1 MPVMQVQMQ
10 LPTDELL
17 KAVAQLNAPD
27 LEQFAQQVMR
37 LLAQRRAPVLP
48 RAEAD
53 LLLKINRSAPTPEMQ
68 ERCKVLVVKRQAET
82 LTPDEYEELLRLT
95 EAFEV
100 LNVQRLEALV
110 ELARLRGV
118 ALPVLLHDL
127 GIQEVNVG

>member
-17 KAVAQLNAPD
+17 KAVAQLNAPE

-53 LLLKINRSAPTPEMQ
+53 LLLKINRSASTPEMQ
-68 ERCKVLVVKRQAET
+68 ERCKVLVAKRQTET

-95 EAFEV
+95 EAFEA
-100 LNVQRLEALV
+100 LNTQRLEALV

-127 GIQEVNVG
+127 GIREGHVG

>member
-17 KAVAQLNAPD
+17 KAVAQLNAPE

-48 RAEAD
+48 HAEAD
-53 LLLKINRSAPTPEMQ
+53 LLLKINRSAPAPEMQ
-68 ERCKVLVVKRQAET
+68 ERCKVLVAKRQAEM
-82 LTPDEYEELLRLT
+82 LTSDEYEELLRLT
-95 EAFEV
+95 ETFET
-100 LNVQRLEALV
+100 LNAHRLEALV

>member
-48 RAEAD
+48 QAEAN
-53 LLLKINRSAPTPEMQ
+53 LLLKINQSAPTPEMQ
-68 ERCKVLVVKRQAET
+68 ARSLALVAKRQAET

-95 EAFEV
+95 EDFEV
-100 LNVQRLEALV
+100 LNAQRLEALV
-110 ELARLRGV
+110 ALARLRGV

-127 GIQEVNVG
+127 GIQEVNIG

>member
-17 KAVAQLNAPD
+17 RAVSQLNAPD

-37 LLAQRRAPVLP
+37 LLAQRRAPFLP

-53 LLLKINRSAPTPEMQ
+53 LLLKINRSAPTLEMQ
-68 ERCKVLVVKRQAET
+68 ERCKILIAKRQAET
-82 LTPDEYEELLRLT
+82 LTPDEYEELLHLT
-95 EAFEV
+95 DQFEA
-100 LNVQRLEALV
+100 LNAQRLESLV

-118 ALPVLLHDL
+118 TLPALLHDL
-127 GIQEVNVG
+127 GIQEINVG